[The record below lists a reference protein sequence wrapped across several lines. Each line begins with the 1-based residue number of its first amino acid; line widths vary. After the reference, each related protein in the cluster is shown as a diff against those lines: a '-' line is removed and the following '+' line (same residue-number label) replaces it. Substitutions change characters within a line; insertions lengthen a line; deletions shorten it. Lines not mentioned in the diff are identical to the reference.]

1 MFTYYGAD
9 CILSDS
15 EAYPLSSSPG
25 PREIN
30 NWMAECHEANLKCF
44 AAKKKRKKR
53 KKFVVKGD
61 HTDEMCLPA
70 S

>member
-44 AAKKKRKKR
+44 AAKKKKKE
-53 KKFVVKGD
+53 KS
-61 HTDEMCLPA
+61 LL
-70 S
+70 